1 MPPVDDAEGLWT
13 TYAAALQHD
22 KAEVPDE
29 ATRVGVVRRPLPWFA
44 GVVDENRS
52 ALGPPEDLLDDF
64 QARAEA
70 LEEDGL
76 DDAEAHNRAWD
87 DVDYD
92 RRYRAHLE
100 AGDPEAVLGELARRL
115 EEGEALAL
123 VCYEAPEKRCHRGLA
138 AEALATRVGRE
149 G

>member
-1 MPPVDDAEGLWT
+1 MPAVDGAEGLWT

-22 KAEVPDE
+22 KAEVPDD

-52 ALGPPEDLLDDF
+52 ALGPPEALLDDF
-64 QARAEA
+64 QDRAQA

-87 DVDYD
+87 EVDYD

-100 AGDPEAVLGELARRL
+100 EAEAGAVLDELARRL

-123 VCYEAPEKRCHRGLA
+123 VCYEAPEKQCHRGLA
-138 AEALATRVGRE
+138 AEALASRADLE